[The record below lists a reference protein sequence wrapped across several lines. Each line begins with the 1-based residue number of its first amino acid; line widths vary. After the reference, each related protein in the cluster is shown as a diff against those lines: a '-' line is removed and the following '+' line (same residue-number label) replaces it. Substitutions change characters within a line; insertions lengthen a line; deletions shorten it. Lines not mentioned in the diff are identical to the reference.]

1 MLGTKN
7 IPCDNNLSL
16 SEDSF
21 TFLHFTVYMDTPV
34 NPGRP
39 RDTFMQTHRLGGKAD
54 VPVLKRPQR
63 EI

>member
-1 MLGTKN
+1 MRRMLGTKN

-21 TFLHFTVYMDTPV
+21 TFLHFTVYTDIPV
-34 NPGRP
+34 NPGRGI
-39 RDTFMQTHRLGGKAD
+39 HLCKHKGGKAD